1 MSRIYKT
8 ETVTREIETLDEIR
22 CDLCGA
28 VGKDGTWERGVWEVN
43 NTTVEVAI
51 HQKEGQS
58 YPEGGWGTEY
68 TIDLCPSCFVNR
80 LVPWLQDQGADIE
93 AIDWDW

>member
-51 HQKEGQS
+51 
-58 YPEGGWGTEY
+58 GTG
-68 TIDLCPSCFVNR
+68 DL
-80 LVPWLQDQGADIE
+80 
-93 AIDWDW
+93 